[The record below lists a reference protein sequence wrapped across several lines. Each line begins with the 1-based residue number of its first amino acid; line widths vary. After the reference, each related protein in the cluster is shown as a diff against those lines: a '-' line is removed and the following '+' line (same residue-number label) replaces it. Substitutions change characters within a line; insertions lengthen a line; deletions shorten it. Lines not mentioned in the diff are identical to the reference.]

1 MWYLNLRRWQ
11 ILSEKKC
18 LFSGFVEDG
27 HHIVVFGASYFRKQD
42 LYGLLSESILLNAF
56 ILLLNL
62 YMYLY

>member
-1 MWYLNLRRWQ
+1 MVSKYVTFTVFVR
-11 ILSEKKC
+11 KKC
-18 LFSGFVEDG
+18 LFSGFVEVEQ
-27 HHIVVFGASYFRKQD
+27 HIVVFGASSFRKQD